1 MIDSELEK
9 YFSNMDEMFAT
20 AGWKTLISD
29 LNFNATNIDSIEQ
42 AKTLEDLHFRKG
54 QLIVLAQIVNLE
66 ASTRDAH
73 EQAIAEAE
81 EAMSDGS

>member
-9 YFSNMDEMFAT
+9 YFSDMDVMFDT
-20 AGWKTLISD
+20 AGWKTLVGD
-29 LNFNATNIDSIEQ
+29 LSFNATNIDSIEQ

-54 QLIVLAQIVNLE
+54 QLIVIAQIVNLE

-73 EQAIAEAE
+73 EQAIIEAE
-81 EAMSDGS
+81 EAVEDGS